1 MFVSV
6 SCIDVFDIFQYND
19 WPSTLG
25 EKGNKTN
32 VYK

>member
-1 MFVSV
+1 MFVTL
-6 SCIDVFDIFQYND
+6 SCIDVFDIFQNND

-25 EKGNKTN
+25 ENGNKTN